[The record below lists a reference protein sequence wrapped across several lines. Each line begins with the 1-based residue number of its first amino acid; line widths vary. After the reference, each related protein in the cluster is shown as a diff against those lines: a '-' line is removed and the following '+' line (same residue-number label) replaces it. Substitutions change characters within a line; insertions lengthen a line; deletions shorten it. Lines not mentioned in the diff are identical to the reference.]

1 MNRAR
6 GLAGGLV
13 WLVIV
18 LVFALGA
25 AGLVSAMDRPPSE
38 DAAAQSDLTAAGDAE
53 VIPQLDAT
61 ATDLSAL
68 ADQVDALS
76 TQARGALA
84 ALNGSDTAVV
94 EGALADGDGL
104 IADITAKT
112 TALRARLA
120 AVPYVGT
127 PTEALHV
134 SQPVVDRHA
143 ALVAALDATTGLDS
157 AWTRLTT
164 GSVAMTRMSQLLAE
178 HDRLVGLAAMR
189 GRQAR
194 YKDALTL
201 LGRAGD
207 QLTAAH
213 AMRDQLSNTV
223 DVSVLDEWL
232 SRNETYDAALG
243 NLYKAI
249 STVGGKVTDKVRKA
263 VAAEKA
269 ARAHLPPDTRGLVLI
284 MAEIG
289 RAGMNGA
296 VITIEEARG
305 KLTAAIDAAAAGY
318 TTAPNP

>member
-1 MNRAR
+1 MSRLH
-6 GLAGGLV
+6 GLPGALL
-13 WLVIV
+13 WLALV

-25 AGLVSAMDRPPSE
+25 AGLVSAMDRPSG
-38 DAAAQSDLTAAGDAE
+38 DAAAQADLTAAGDAE

-61 ATDLSAL
+61 ATDLAAL
-68 ADQVDALS
+68 ATQVDALS

-94 EGALADGDGL
+94 EQALADGDAL
-104 IADITAKT
+104 VTDIVARTA
-112 TALRARLA
+112 ALRARLA

-127 PTEALHV
+127 PTEELHL
-134 SQPVVDRHA
+134 SAPVVARHA
-143 ALVAALDATTGLDS
+143 ALAAALDSTNGLDS

-164 GSVAMTRMSQLLAE
+164 GSVSMTRMSMLLAE
-178 HDRLVGLAAMR
+178 HDRLVGQAAVR

-194 YKDALTL
+194 YKDAITFVDQARAQLKDAHTL
-201 LGRAGD
+201 
-207 QLTAAH
+207 
-213 AMRDQLSNTV
+213 RDQLSNTV

-232 SRNETYDAALG
+232 SRNETYDTALR

-249 STVGGKVTDKVRKA
+249 STVRGKVTDTVRKA
-263 VAAEKA
+263 IEAEKV
-269 ARAHLPPDTRGLVLI
+269 ARARLPPDTRGLVVI

-296 VITIEEARG
+296 VITIEETRG